1 MQTENV
7 LSRNLMPCLRHRL
20 ATLCLLE
27 QSLKEQQAV
36 LAKAYRD
43 LLEARRAQNF
53 YWESEK

>member
-1 MQTENV
+1 
-7 LSRNLMPCLRHRL
+7 MPSLRHRL

-43 LLEARRAQNF
+43 LLEARRAQT
-53 YWESEK
+53 W